1 MLQVY
6 VLNVLSI
13 FIRML
18 HSNVS
23 CCTCFV
29 LFGKST
35 GVGSGGTAWAPEM
48 GRGELEAGGRGA
60 TGVGCACGMRPVASN
75 PGGKGMLRGRG
86 ESSGRVGAATGR
98 VCMWGGN
105 KNQHQR
111 TGSGCAGILFGRL
124 GASIAR

>member
-6 VLNVLSI
+6 VLNILSI

-18 HSNVS
+18 HSNVL
-23 CCTCFV
+23 CCKCFV

-35 GVGSGGTAWAPEM
+35 GAGSDGGMAWAPEM

-60 TGVGCACGMRPVASN
+60 TGVGCACGMRSVALN
-75 PGGKGMLRGRG
+75 PGRQGVLRGRG
-86 ESSGRVGAATGR
+86 ESSGHVGAATGR

-105 KNQHQR
+105 KN
-111 TGSGCAGILFGRL
+111 
-124 GASIAR
+124 